1 MNLAFCAYAHK
12 ENFQSGHNINGL
24 DAKNVYLKNSFVAL
38 KSCKALAPADEVAL
52 VTNVKLGTYWQTL
65 FAENGIKI
73 LFVEYDCFQFESDYG
88 WSLAF
93 YKLCAL
99 KHVLNMEYEKV
110 LLLDTDVYVQR
121 GLEDIWED
129 ATENILL
136 YDISRGLYNGDYRVF
151 TQEAKDFLGTQ
162 ENISRFGGEF
172 IAGNKENLS
181 LFVVQCEDIYEQMRL
196 RNFKTI
202 NGDEFVTS
210 IAAKRMREKVKN
222 ASPYVFRYWTAWRW
236 HYVCS
241 NYSSNPVVVLHCPR
255 EKDHGFLKLF
265 RKMEKGKKMPTA
277 STVYRRLHLDLFSY
291 MKIEIVRKLLQL
303 RN

>member
-24 DAKNVYLKNSFVAL
+24 DARNVYLKNSFVAL

-52 VTNVKLGTYWQTL
+52 VTNVKLGDYWEKL
-65 FAENGIKI
+65 FTRNGIKI
-73 LFVEYDCFQFESDYG
+73 IPVEYDCFQFESNYG

-110 LLLDTDVYVQR
+110 LLVDTDVYIQR
-121 GLEDIWED
+121 PLDDIWED

-136 YDISRGLYNGDYRVF
+136 YDISRGLYNGDYRIF
-151 TQEAKDFLGTQ
+151 TQESKAFMGTQ

-172 IAGNKENLS
+172 IAGNRKDLR
-181 LFVVQCEDIYEQMRL
+181 LFMAQCEDIYHRMRQQD
-196 RNFKTI
+196 FKTI

-210 IAAKRMREKVKN
+210 IAARRMREKVKN
-222 ASPYVFRYWTAWRW
+222 AAPYVFRYWTAWRW

-265 RKMEKGKKMPTA
+265 RKLEKGKKMPTA
-277 STVYRRLHLDLFSY
+277 STVYRCLHLDLFSY
-291 MKIEIVRKLLQL
+291 MKIEIVRKLLLL